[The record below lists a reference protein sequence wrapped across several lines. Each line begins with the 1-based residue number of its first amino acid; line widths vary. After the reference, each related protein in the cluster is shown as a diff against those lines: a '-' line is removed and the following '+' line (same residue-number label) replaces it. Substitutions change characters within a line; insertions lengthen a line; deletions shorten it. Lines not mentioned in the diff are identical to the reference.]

1 MWVIYLIGI
10 KIYSTLLRLLSPF
23 HAKARK
29 WVDGRRGLFVRIAG
43 EVDATKGCIWF
54 HFASL
59 GEFEQGRPVLEELR
73 SRRPDKPVVVTFYS
87 PSGYEIRKNTPLADH
102 VFYLPEDT
110 PRNAR
115 RFIAL
120 INPEIAI
127 FTKYEYWPFYFGALH
142 RNGIPLYLISAI
154 FRPHQVF
161 FRWYGGLFRNAL
173 QCVTYFFTQNEES
186 LRLLARLGH
195 TNAEVAGDT
204 RFDRVISLPQTR
216 KHIPGIKALV
226 HDRRVLVAGSTWPAD
241 ETLLATLRRQ
251 YPGWLFV
258 IAPHEIHEDHIQAIE
273 RLFPD
278 AVRYSTV
285 TDDGQ
290 LVTDHRLQISDHSPQ
305 STDNHPLITD
315 DRPPATLIVDNIGL
329 LSSLYAY
336 GHIAYIGGGFGKG
349 IHNTLEAATYGIPV
363 IFGPN
368 YRKFQEAVDL
378 IAHGAGFSIRDEAG
392 LSAVFAGLLPE
403 EKRLAAGAKGAKY
416 VACSAGATTRIIET
430 INGRRDD

>member
-1 MWVIYLIGI
+1 MRVIYLIGI
-10 KIYSTLLRLLSPF
+10 KIYGTLLRLLAPF
-23 HAKARK
+23 HAKAGK
-29 WVDGRRGLFVRIAG
+29 WVGGRRALFTRIAG
-43 EVDATKGCIWF
+43 EVDAAKGCIWF

-59 GEFEQGRPVLEELR
+59 GEFEQGRPVLEVLR
-73 SRRPDKPVVVTFYS
+73 SQRPGKPVVVTFYS

-115 RFIAL
+115 RFIKL
-120 INPEIAI
+120 INPEIAV

-154 FRPHQVF
+154 FRPRQVF
-161 FRWYGGLFRNAL
+161 FRWYGGLFRKAL

-216 KHIPGIKALV
+216 KHIPQIEALIQ
-226 HDRRVLVAGSTWPAD
+226 DRPVLVAGSTWPAD
-241 ETLLATLRRQ
+241 EMLLAGLRRQ
-251 YPGWLFV
+251 YPEWLFI

-273 RLFPD
+273 RLFPE
-278 AVRYSTV
+278 AVRYSTTTTEHASQT
-285 TDDGQ
+285 TDHPSPI
-290 LVTDHRLQISDHSPQ
+290 TDHRP
-305 STDNHPLITD
+305 PITD
-315 DRPPATLIVDNIGL
+315 HRSPATLIIDNIGL

-378 IAHGAGFSIRDEAG
+378 IAQGASFSIRDGAG
-392 LSAVFAGLLPE
+392 LSAVFAGLLSE
-403 EKRLAAGAKGAKY
+403 DKRSAAGRKGAQY
-416 VACSAGATTRIIET
+416 VVHSAGATARIVET
-430 INGRRDD
+430 ISGKA